1 MRFAAA
7 GLRIFLVT
15 LSLTAAPAFAQDA
28 GSSAPAPDASSSE
41 ESTVPDELQGMVG
54 HFILAQEDESL
65 PTCPVTF
72 TDQQSIGGWAI
83 ELPETCPAPYPV
95 DRMATWNID
104 TTDGSVLI
112 TDAERHVVM
121 KLLEDEDGLYTTAPD
136 IQPRF
141 YLMPPYDAEGAG
153 GETDGD

>member
-1 MRFAAA
+1 MRFAAT
-7 GLRIFLVT
+7 GLRIFVIALACT
-15 LSLTAAPAFAQDA
+15 APALAQDGGA
-28 GSSAPAPDASSSE
+28 PASAPDTASSA

-54 HFILAQEDESL
+54 DFILAQEDESL
-65 PTCPVTF
+65 PTCPITF

-104 TTDGSVLI
+104 QTDGSVLI
-112 TDAERHVVM
+112 TDAERHLVM
-121 KLLEDEDGLYTTAPD
+121 KLFEDEDGLYDTAPD
-136 IQPRF
+136 TQPRF

-153 GETDGD
+153 GEADSN